1 VTKFDGDI
9 LEELRETQE
18 VRIRTERHPGNAV
31 VIWVAVDDGEVF
43 VRSWLGPR
51 GRWYKDLAAGGH
63 ATVEYAGRTVPVR
76 AIPAGDE
83 ASIAR
88 TSREFLR

>member
-1 VTKFDGDI
+1 M
-9 LEELRETQE
+9 
-18 VRIRTERHPGNAV
+18 

-76 AIPAGDE
+76 AVPADDE
-83 ASIAR
+83 ALIAR
-88 TSREFLR
+88 TSRELLRKYRRSSHAAEMVSTATLPTTMRLEPR